1 MTLEGLTTIIVPA
14 VVLAVGVTALALSL
28 SGRLPTVA
36 AASNAQNGRLHV
48 TKECSQY
55 SGLDGSFC
63 TITSSNLP
71 EIKVDSTN
79 PANSTKV
86 YYDQAGNTPTNGMD
100 SNVVLYVGI
109 GDWAVGRCT
118 IDGSTGN
125 GLCTFSDGI
134 GKFAGFSAR
143 VNVTYLGG
151 VNYAWDGTYSFNPL
165 PGR

>member
-1 MTLEGLTTIIVPA
+1 MRFKVTTTIFA
-14 VVLAVGVTALALSL
+14 FVLVAGFAALALSL
-28 SGRLPTVA
+28 STG
-36 AASNAQNGRLHV
+36 AASASVPSARNGDLHV
-48 TKECSQY
+48 TKECSQWT
-55 SGLDGSFC
+55 GADGSFC
-63 TITSSNLP
+63 TITSSNLAA
-71 EIKVDSTN
+71 ITVGSR
-79 PANSTKV
+79 V
-86 YYDQAGNTPTNGMD
+86 FYDQAGSTPTGGMD
-100 SNVVLYVGI
+100 SNIVLYVGI